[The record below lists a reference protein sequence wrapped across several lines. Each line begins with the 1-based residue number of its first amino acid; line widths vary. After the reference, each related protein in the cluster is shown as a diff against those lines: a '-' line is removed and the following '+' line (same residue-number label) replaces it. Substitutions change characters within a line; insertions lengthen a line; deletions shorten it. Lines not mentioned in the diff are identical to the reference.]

1 MLVSY
6 DLTLEEQQAVET
18 MLSRRRI
25 SIAKEKAKNF
35 LFDQFIGHIADFI
48 AQNCNETAV
57 LAKLILEDNTKEA
70 LINFI
75 LNFPEKF
82 YNENDELS
90 QLEFFK
96 NLPFIF

>member
-18 MLSRRRI
+18 MLSRRRTA
-25 SIAKEKAKNF
+25 IAKERAKNF
-35 LFDQFIGHIADFI
+35 LFNQFIGHIANFI
-48 AQNCNETAV
+48 VENCNEAAA
-57 LAKLILEDNTKEA
+57 LATLIVENNTKET

-82 YNENDELS
+82 YNENEVS
-90 QLEFFK
+90 QLDFFK
-96 NLPFIF
+96 NLPFTF

>member
-35 LFDQFIGHIADFI
+35 LSDQFIGHIADFVV
-48 AQNCNETAV
+48 QNCNETAA
-57 LAKLILEDNTKEA
+57 LTKLILEDNTKEA

-82 YNENDELS
+82 YNENEVS